1 VFERNK
7 TLLTIVFLGF
17 FCAPISTVVNG
28 QTQKYEELLGTWDV
42 QTEDG
47 SYTFVFEFRMQG
59 DTLVGTYTGSSG
71 QADMENLVYENNAL
85 KFSVNVSSMVIDFSA
100 TISGEKLSGML
111 SLQYGEANITGAK
124 RKEKQPS

>member
-1 VFERNK
+1 MLERNK
-7 TLLTIVFLGF
+7 ILLTIVCLCF
-17 FCAPISTVVNG
+17 FCAAVSIVTSA
-28 QTQKYEELLGTWDV
+28 QTQKYEELLGTWDI

-59 DTLVGTYTGSSG
+59 DKLVGKYTGSSG
-71 QADMENLVYENNAL
+71 QADMENLTYENNAL

-100 TISGEKLSGML
+100 TVSGEKLSGML